1 MPRILIAGAGLAGRL
16 LAFALGRASHEVRV
30 FDPAPGAAPRFDGHG
45 AAAFTAAGM
54 LSPLAELETADLD
67 TARHGWRSIELWP
80 QLLAAAGAPAAFA
93 RQGSLLLAHHQ
104 DQGAAERVLNR
115 LRTAD
120 KHAAPEALDAAALRE
135 LEPAV
140 FAPGLRAWWLAGEAQ
155 VHTLAALAA
164 LHEASTGV
172 TWHWGERVVALQPG
186 EIELADGR
194 IERGD
199 WAIDARGLGAQ
210 PQLPALRGVRG
221 EVAVLELA
229 GHGIRRPLRLL
240 HPRHRVYVVP
250 RSASELV
257 VGASE
262 IESEDRSPVSVRSA
276 VELLAAAHSICPA
289 LAEARITRLD
299 RNLRPALPDH
309 RALADCQP
317 GLARINGLYRHGWLL
332 APALAEQLLAAAGLG
347 PLIADD

>member
-16 LAFALGRASHEVRV
+16 LAFALARSGHEARV
-30 FDPAPGAAPRFDGHG
+30 FDPAAGPEPRFDGQG

-54 LSPLAELETADLD
+54 LSPLAEQETAEPEVAAL
-67 TARHGWRSIELWP
+67 GWRSIQLWP
-80 QLLAAAGAPAAFA
+80 QLLAAAGADKAFA
-93 RQGSLLLAHHQ
+93 CRGSLLLAHAQ
-104 DQGAAERVLNR
+104 DRGAADRVLAR
-115 LRTAD
+115 LGSS
-120 KHAAPEALDAAALRE
+120 APAPLDSNALHE
-135 LEPAV
+135 LEPALLG
-140 FAPGLRAWWLAGEAQ
+140 AGLRAWHLPGEAHIDT
-155 VHTLAALAA
+155 VAAMAA
-164 LHEASTGV
+164 LHGAAAHVDWRWGCSVSAV
-172 TWHWGERVVALQPG
+172 TPG
-186 EIELADGR
+186 RIELADGSR
-194 IERGD
+194 HEAD
-199 WAIDARGLGAQ
+199 WAIDARGLGAR

-229 GHGIRRPLRLL
+229 THGIRRPLRLL

-250 RSASELV
+250 RSAHTLV

-289 LAEARITRLD
+289 LAEARILRLD

-309 RALADCQP
+309 RPIVTHEP

-332 APALAEQLLAAAGLG
+332 APALAEQLLAGAGLG
-347 PLIADD
+347 ALIAPAP